1 MVVILRRSFSSSS
14 LRSSIFS
21 VRLWFSIF
29 SCSKSMRCKP
39 SASCSFSLTD
49 CSSRSSLHSRLSV
62 ARPCVGQTMWRRCK
76 SSMVVP
82 CGRHVAMRM
91 QLEDWAVRAVACV
104 YARWHD
110 RRHSQTAPQ

>member
-62 ARPCVGQTMWRRCK
+62 ARPCVNVNVNNLLCGPNNVAAMQMLNGRSVWTARC
-76 SSMVVP
+76 
-82 CGRHVAMRM
+82 HA
-91 QLEDWAVRAVACV
+91 
-104 YARWHD
+104 YA
-110 RRHSQTAPQ
+110 AGGLGC